1 MKPEHIVE
9 LVRHRM
15 EQARAALSDARFLL
29 DGQRTPQAVINRSY
43 YAMFYAALA
52 LLQTIGKTPS
62 KHTGVLSIYDTEFMR
77 NGIFPKESSI
87 AFHDAFDVRLV
98 SDYQPVR
105 DATRDAAASILAKAE
120 VFVAEVEGYLKAHPP
135 A

>member
-1 MKPEHIVE
+1 MAGRPSQFLAPRPCRGERGGGGMKPEYVAE
-9 LVRHRM
+9 LVKHRM

-52 LLQTIGKTPS
+52 LLQTVGKTPS
-62 KHTGVLSIYDTEFMR
+62 KHTGVIGIYDTEFMR
-77 NGIFPKESSI
+77 KGVFPKESSI
-87 AFHDAFDVRLV
+87 AFHDAFDARLV

-105 DATRDAAASILAKAE
+105 DATRDAA
-120 VFVAEVEGYLKAHPP
+120 
-135 A
+135 